1 VRAFDRHLSDGG
13 LLPGNIH
20 VRRASGSGRKLTSDD
35 MVQLESLSPS
45 LLAETMKPYMDSAP
59 SSPASSVDESG
70 NEKWVA
76 GTRRR
81 RHGSASSNNQS
92 EALKVDV
99 NMESL
104 LEEKMPEFDHMTP
117 ASSVS
122 NI

>member
-1 VRAFDRHLSDGG
+1 M
-13 LLPGNIH
+13 
-20 VRRASGSGRKLTSDD
+20 RRASGSGRKLTSDD